1 MKSLKNRIPRPVG
14 WNARRDC
21 AVVIPIIREQGQYAV
36 LFERR
41 AGSLKTQPGEIC
53 FPGGSMEPGE
63 SPWEAALRELS
74 EELLIQPDQAEFLMA
89 CDYLEIPAGFSVYP
103 FLAELKGYQGTFSE
117 EETEEI
123 IKIPLQWFFDHAP
136 LHRTAKILTVPEEP
150 FPYDLIPQGR
160 DYRWREGRYEVLFYQ
175 YGDLVIWGMTAK
187 MMKSCVDTLQ
197 EEGTW
202 LENIFSFPAGYREWA
217 FVTAPCMRPG
227 QWA

>member
-1 MKSLKNRIPRPVG
+1 
-14 WNARRDC
+14 
-21 AVVIPIIREQGQYAV
+21 
-36 LFERR
+36 
-41 AGSLKTQPGEIC
+41 
-53 FPGGSMEPGE
+53 MEPGE

-136 LHRTAKILTVPEEP
+136 LRRTAKILTVPEEP

-160 DYRWREGRYEVLFYQ
+160 DYRWREGQYEVLFYQ
-175 YGDLVIWGMTAK
+175 YEDQVIWGMTAK

-197 EEGTW
+197 EEGI
-202 LENIFSFPAGYREWA
+202 LHG
-217 FVTAPCMRPG
+217 
-227 QWA
+227 

>member
-41 AGSLKTQPGEIC
+41 AGNLKIQPGEIC

-89 CDYLEIPAGFSVYP
+89 CVSGGA
-103 FLAELKGYQGTFSE
+103 
-117 EETEEI
+117 
-123 IKIPLQWFFDHAP
+123 
-136 LHRTAKILTVPEEP
+136 
-150 FPYDLIPQGR
+150 
-160 DYRWREGRYEVLFYQ
+160 
-175 YGDLVIWGMTAK
+175 
-187 MMKSCVDTLQ
+187 
-197 EEGTW
+197 
-202 LENIFSFPAGYREWA
+202 
-217 FVTAPCMRPG
+217 
-227 QWA
+227 

>member
-136 LHRTAKILTVPEEP
+136 LRRTAKILTVPEEP

-160 DYRWREGRYEVLFYQ
+160 DYRWREGQYEVLFYQ
-175 YGDLVIWGMTAK
+175 YEDQVIWGMTAK
-187 MMKSCVDTLQ
+187 MIKSCVDTLQ
-197 EEGTW
+197 EEGI
-202 LENIFSFPAGYREWA
+202 LHG
-217 FVTAPCMRPG
+217 
-227 QWA
+227 